1 MSDYPRI
8 AGWLHRKGIARVINS
23 DTSSAHHRVTVRAE
37 SPPWLPSA
45 AVRWALNAY
54 FCHTSPTRAA
64 THRMAS
70 LTRSKRTAAGAV
82 LWVAVFDR
90 AQARTVWTAGAG
102 L

>member
-1 MSDYPRI
+1 MSDCPRI
-8 AGWLHRKGIARVINS
+8 AGWLHCKGIARVINS
-23 DTSSAHHRVTVRAE
+23 DSSSVHVRVTVRAE

-45 AVRWALNAY
+45 AMRWALNAY
-54 FCHTSPTRAA
+54 FRHISPNRAA
-64 THRMAS
+64 THRMTS

-90 AQARTVWTAGAG
+90 AQARTVWKVGAG